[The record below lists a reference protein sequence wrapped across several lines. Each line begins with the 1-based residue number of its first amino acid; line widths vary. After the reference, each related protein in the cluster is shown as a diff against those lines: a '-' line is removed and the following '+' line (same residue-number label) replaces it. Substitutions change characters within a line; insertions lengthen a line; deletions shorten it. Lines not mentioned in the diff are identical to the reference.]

1 MTGIVKNWN
10 GHVFG
15 TNTGNVAV
23 TLDGEDAAL
32 NGVIRL
38 SDDKH
43 GVAVYEVAGQF
54 VDGSLELAGT
64 PQVAAEAEDLELGNL
79 TVKGSLTSDGRID
92 GNWTTTIGTG
102 GTFKL
107 WPHMTEVPAA
117 SGALVPEQLNTATR
131 SVGTVRLYADD
142 IRNLVNEISRDF
154 TQNRVVITYPD
165 KGSQKNI
172 YSDQFE
178 AALQNLPEIRYLK
191 LSIQEPELYGIN
203 RMAMIELSAWGENMI
218 TVQSVQESWAIGKA
232 EALSKYVG
240 SFERK
245 IATQYRKRGLT
256 MNAFLALL
264 GLAALPGL
272 PSFTQRLLFVGA
284 GFGILSALAYFHRE
298 FVPNFVL
305 DPAKAKPTGV
315 GRLGPG
321 ILSWSSTIVGGV
333 IAAVVYG
340 FRNGELNDSPVLDY
354 IKGLIN

>member
-1 MTGIVKNWN
+1 
-10 GHVFG
+10 
-15 TNTGNVAV
+15 
-23 TLDGEDAAL
+23 
-32 NGVIRL
+32 
-38 SDDKH
+38 
-43 GVAVYEVAGQF
+43 
-54 VDGSLELAGT
+54 
-64 PQVAAEAEDLELGNL
+64 
-79 TVKGSLTSDGRID
+79 
-92 GNWTTTIGTG
+92 
-102 GTFKL
+102 
-107 WPHMTEVPAA
+107 MTEVPAA

-245 IATQYRKRGLT
+245 IED
-256 MNAFLALL
+256 
-264 GLAALPGL
+264 
-272 PSFTQRLLFVGA
+272 QRAIGTPFVG
-284 GFGILSALAYFHRE
+284 
-298 FVPNFVL
+298 
-305 DPAKAKPTGV
+305 
-315 GRLGPG
+315 
-321 ILSWSSTIVGGV
+321 
-333 IAAVVYG
+333 
-340 FRNGELNDSPVLDY
+340 
-354 IKGLIN
+354 